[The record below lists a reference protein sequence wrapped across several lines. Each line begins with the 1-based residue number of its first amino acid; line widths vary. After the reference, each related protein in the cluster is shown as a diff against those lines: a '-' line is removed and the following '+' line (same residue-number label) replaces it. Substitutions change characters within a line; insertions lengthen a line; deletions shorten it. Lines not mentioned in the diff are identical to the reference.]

1 MQQPPAN
8 LAPSPYQNIAYD
20 EGSRFCPACGGIGEP
35 QRENR
40 GTFVVELLLWLLC
53 IPGIIYSY
61 WRRSTKIEKCAYC
74 SKTGVLPVNSPEAK
88 QILAGRGSG

>member
-1 MQQPPAN
+1 
-8 LAPSPYQNIAYD
+8 
-20 EGSRFCPACGGIGEP
+20 
-35 QRENR
+35 
-40 GTFVVELLLWLLC
+40 VEILLWLLC

-74 SKTGVLPVNSPEAK
+74 GKTGVLPVNSPEAK